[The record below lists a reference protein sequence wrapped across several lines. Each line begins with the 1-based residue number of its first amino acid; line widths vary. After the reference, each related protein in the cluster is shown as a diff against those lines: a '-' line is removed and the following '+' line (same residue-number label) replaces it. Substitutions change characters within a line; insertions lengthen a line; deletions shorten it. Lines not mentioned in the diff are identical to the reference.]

1 MQIGMGEHV
10 RSQDGQDI
18 GRVKYLVLDPPTGQV
33 KKIVVEKGLFLPDDI
48 ELPVEALQ
56 TMEGKHILLR
66 LTADEVKGC
75 PRFDPS
81 QYMGPPPEAPYPTI
95 GSPFG
100 GFLWP
105 LAYPATSYMPGVYP
119 VPIPL
124 PQDVDSEGNPIP
136 SEVAQRERQADL
148 ANAVL
153 SAGSDVVTQDGQKIG
168 ELDQV
173 LFDSATG
180 RPTALRVRKGILFH
194 KEIEIPAERIA
205 SADDDVILL
214 NITKEQA
221 EKLGGPKEE

>member
-1 MQIGMGEHV
+1 MQITLGEHM

-48 ELPVEALQ
+48 ELPVDALQ
-56 TMEGKHILLR
+56 ATEEGRVLLR
-66 LTADEVKGC
+66 LTAAQVKAC
-75 PRFDPS
+75 PRFDLS
-81 QYMGPPPEAPYPTI
+81 QYTGPPPEAPYPTI

-105 LAYPATSYMPGVYP
+105 LAYPAASYMPGVYP

-124 PQDVDSEGNPIP
+124 PQDVDSEGNLIP
-136 SEVAQRERQADL
+136 SEVAQREQQADL

-153 SAGSDVVTQDGQKIG
+153 SAGSDVVTQDGQKRG

-173 LFDSATG
+173 LFDPATG
-180 RPTALRVRKGILFH
+180 RPTALRVHKGFLFH
-194 KEIEIPAERIA
+194 KKIEIPAERIA
-205 SADDDVILL
+205 SADDDLILL
-214 NITKEQA
+214 NITKEEA
-221 EKLGGPKEE
+221 EKLTG

>member
-1 MQIGMGEHV
+1 MQIAMGEHV

-33 KKIVVEKGLFLPDDI
+33 KKIVVEKDLFLPDDV

-56 TMEGKHILLR
+56 GTEGDHLLLR
-66 LTADEVKGC
+66 LTTDQLKAY

-81 QYMGPPPEAPYPTI
+81 QYIGPPPEAPYPTI

-105 LAYPATSYMPGVYP
+105 LAYPATSYMPGIYP

-124 PQDVDSEGNPIP
+124 PQDVDSAGNPIP
-136 SEVAQRERQADL
+136 NEVVERERQEDL

-153 SAGSDVVTQDGQKIG
+153 SADSDVVTQDGQKIG
-168 ELDQV
+168 EIDRV
-173 LFDSATG
+173 LFDAATG
-180 RPTALRVRKGILFH
+180 RPTALRVRKGFLFP
-194 KEIEIPAERIA
+194 KEVEIPADLIA
-205 SADDDVILL
+205 SADDDVITLT
-214 NITKEQA
+214 ITKEQA
-221 EKLGGPKEE
+221 EKLRE